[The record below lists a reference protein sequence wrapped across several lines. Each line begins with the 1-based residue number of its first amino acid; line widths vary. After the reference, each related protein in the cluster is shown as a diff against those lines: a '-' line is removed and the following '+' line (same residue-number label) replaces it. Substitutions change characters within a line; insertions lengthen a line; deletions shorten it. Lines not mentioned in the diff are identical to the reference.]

1 MPIVTIQR
9 RARELGRIR
18 IGQQVPTGRTNA
30 KGEPTFRPEKL
41 DRFRITSASLPL
53 MERVA
58 ELYGG
63 EVREWLNNGAK
74 QFEVIITETRLP
86 ILVPPQPV
94 SQYFELWSGGG
105 CRRRCD
111 GQTELLKDK
120 PCICD
125 PDPAERECKPT
136 TRLNVLLRDVEGIG
150 VWRLES
156 HGYYSATELPE
167 VAEFL
172 ARAGSYAPAWLSL
185 EQRTVVREG
194 KTRRWMVPTIDVDVT
209 PAALMAGEVSVPAQ
223 ITTGRLALPAA
234 EEPDEIADWVDKVK
248 AATSLDDMRDLWQ
261 YRPAKTLPPDAQ
273 LAFTTRAAE
282 LRVQQEPPPEESV
295 AAPSGEVDALWMEAL
310 SAAPEEWSV
319 ADVEQ
324 HFTEVTGVEAKS
336 ATAEDMR
343 RYLDTAYPA
352 TVERADGA
360 A

>member
-18 IGQQVPTGRTNA
+18 IGQQVPTGETRSDGTP
-30 KGEPTFRPEKL
+30 KFRPEKL

-53 MERVA
+53 MQRIA
-58 ELYGG
+58 GLYGG
-63 EVREWLNNGAK
+63 EVAEWNNRGSK
-74 QFEVIITETRLP
+74 QFEVIITATRLP

-94 SQYFELWSGGG
+94 SQYYELWSGGG

-111 GQTELLKDK
+111 GETELLKDK

-156 HGYYSATELPE
+156 HGYYSASELPE

-209 PAALMAGEVSVPAQ
+209 PAALMAGDMRIPPAQ
-223 ITTGRLALPAA
+223 IEAGRLALPAA
-234 EEPDEIADWVDKVK
+234 EQPDEIAGWVDEVKV
-248 AATSLDDMRDLWQ
+248 AASLDALRELWRT
-261 YRPAKTLPPDAQ
+261 RPAVTMPPDAQ

-282 LRVQQEPPPEESV
+282 VRQKEAEQVEPTQQSTEIDE
-295 AAPSGEVDALWMEAL
+295 LWMEAL
-310 SAAPEEWSV
+310 SAAPDTWSTS
-319 ADVEQ
+319 DVEK
-324 HFTEVTGVEAKS
+324 HFTEITGVEPAA
-336 ATAEDMR
+336 ATAEDLR
-343 RYLDTAYPA
+343 RYLDTAYPVA
-352 TVERADGA
+352 EQTDGA

>member
-18 IGQQVPTGRTNA
+18 IGQQVPTGRKND

-53 MERVA
+53 LQRVA

-63 EVREWLNNGAK
+63 EVREWINNGAK
-74 QFEVIITETRLP
+74 QYEVITTATRLP

-111 GQTELLKDK
+111 GETELLKDK
-120 PCICD
+120 PCVCS

-136 TRLNVLLRDVEGIG
+136 TRLNVILSDVEGIG
-150 VWRLES
+150 VFRLES

-172 ARAGSYAPAWLSL
+172 ARAGSYVPAWLSL
-185 EQRTVVREG
+185 EQRTVVRDG
-194 KTRRWMVPTIDVDVT
+194 KTRRWMVPTIEVDVT
-209 PAALMAGEVSVPAQ
+209 PAALLAGDTTAPAQ
-223 ITTGRLALPAA
+223 ITAPRIALPAA
-234 EEPDEIADWVDKVK
+234 EEPDGLAEWVEQVTAAD
-248 AATSLDDMRDLWQ
+248 SLDALRELWRT
-261 YRPAKTLPPDAQ
+261 RPVEMLPPEAQ
-273 LAFTTRAAE
+273 LTFTSRAAE
-282 LRVQQEPPPEESV
+282 VRAAEAEQDSPTQQS
-295 AAPSGEVDALWMEAL
+295 SEVDELWMEAL
-310 SAAPEEWSV
+310 SAAPEESSTS
-319 ADVEQ
+319 DVET
-324 HFTEVTGVEAKS
+324 HFTELIGVEPAA
-336 ATAEDMR
+336 ATAEDLR
-343 RYLDTAYPA
+343 RYLDTAYPVA
-352 TVERADGA
+352 EQTDGA